1 MAKIIAQAGADVIA
15 LQGVDHDLDLHALTA
30 LRDVVAGY
38 GLAYPH
44 AFALRPNSGRVTGH
58 DMDGDGRLGEPED
71 RQGYG
76 AFSGQGGMAI
86 LSRFP
91 IDETG
96 VRDFS
101 ALLWADLPG
110 ALLPVVDGGPFPSAP
125 AQAALRLSSVG
136 HWVVPVILPSGP
148 LHLLTFHATAPVFD
162 GPEDRNGR
170 RNHDELRFWSLYL
183 DGAFG
188 PAPRAR
194 FVLLGAANLSP
205 TEGEGR
211 KSALHALLSDP
222 RLQDPRP
229 RRPGPVAPDP
239 ARPADPALDTVEWPP
254 PGPGPRRTDY
264 VLPSSDLRVLA
275 AGVHWPVTGEAHE
288 QALAASRHR
297 LVWVDVAL
305 P

>member
-1 MAKIIAQAGADVIA
+1 MAAVIAQAGADVIV

-30 LRDVVAGY
+30 LRDAVAGH
-38 GLAYPH
+38 GMTYPH
-44 AFALRPNSGRVTGH
+44 IFALRPNTGRPTGQ

-71 RQGYG
+71 RHGYG

-91 IDETG
+91 IDRESA
-96 VRDFS
+96 RDFS

-110 ALLPVVDGGPFPSAP
+110 ALLPVVDGASFPSAP

-148 LHLLTFHATAPVFD
+148 LHLLTFHANAPVFD

-170 RNHDELRFWSLYL
+170 RNHDELRFWSLYM

-188 PAPRAR
+188 PAPSAR
-194 FVLLGAANLSP
+194 FVVLGAANLSP
-205 TEGEGR
+205 SEGEGR
-211 KSALHALLSDP
+211 KDALHALLSDP

-229 RRPGPVAPDP
+229 RRSGPVAPDP
-239 ARPADPALDTVEWPP
+239 ARPADPALDTVDWPH

-275 AGVHWPVTGEAHE
+275 AGVHWPAQGPARE